1 MRRLLTALLLALV
14 VGGALVALG
23 AGGGGQKGARYVV
36 ELDNA
41 FGLVEGAD
49 VKIAGVRAGRIASM
63 DVDQESDAYRALIG
77 IEVTQEGFGELRE
90 DVFCESRPQSLIGEY
105 FVDCQP
111 GTAARKLPQG
121 ARIPVSQTGSTVPVD
136 LVNNIMR
143 RPFRERFSIIFN
155 ELGAGLAG
163 RAEDL
168 NETIRRANPAL
179 RETDKV
185 LAQLAKERNTIADL
199 YRDAE
204 VVIGRLADNKRDVG
218 RFVVEARDTQQAYAA
233 EADSLKAQF
242 QRLPTFL
249 RELRPTLQVLGRS
262 VDAQTP
268 ALRNL
273 DRSADDLVTFLD
285 TLGPFSDASRPAVR
299 SLAKAA
305 KTGRR
310 TVEGARPQVRRLGR
324 AARQLPEVGQ
334 NLAITL
340 EHLDDPAF
348 AVEKDPRS
356 PRGGAGFTGL
366 EAFLRYIFTQ
376 SQATNLVGAN
386 GHLLKVSVFLDNLC
400 AAFTDATLAKEKARD
415 RCAAVLGPNRP
426 GITSPDPTA
435 TPATAR
441 AERRVKARARTA
453 SSSRTREPATSGPP
467 ASTPQDDQSPSSSS
481 RPGGPVGDLLEGVLP
496 GGVPEGVPE
505 APATPK
511 AAEGLLDFL
520 MGPG

>member
-1 MRRLLTALLLALV
+1 MRRLLTALLVVLLA
-14 VGGALVALG
+14 GGAFVAAG
-23 AGGGGQKGARYVV
+23 AGSGDDAGGGARYVV

-49 VKIAGVRAGRIASM
+49 VKVAGVRAGKIATL
-63 DVDQESDAYRALIG
+63 DIDTTSDAYRALVG
-77 IEVTQEGFGELRE
+77 IEITQEGFGELRE

-111 GTAARKLPQG
+111 GIKPRRLPRG
-121 ARIPVSQTGSTVPVD
+121 ARIPVEQTGSTVPVD

-179 RETDKV
+179 RETDRV
-185 LAQLAKERNTIADL
+185 LAQLAKERRTIADL
-199 YRDAE
+199 NRDAD
-204 VVIGRLADNKRDVG
+204 VVLRRLADNKRDVG
-218 RFVVEARDTQQAYAA
+218 RFVVEARDTQEAYAA
-233 EADSLKAQF
+233 EADSLQAQF
-242 QRLPTFL
+242 ERLPRFL

-262 VDAQTP
+262 VDRQRP
-268 ALRNL
+268 ALANL
-273 DRSADDLVTFLD
+273 ERSAGDLTRFLD

-305 KTGRR
+305 RTGRR
-310 TVEGARPQVRRLGR
+310 TVEGARPTVRRLGR
-324 AARQLPEVGQ
+324 AARQLPEVGT

-340 EHLDDPAF
+340 EHLDDPRF
-348 AVEKDPRS
+348 AVERDPRS
-356 PRGGAGFTGL
+356 PRGGSGFTGL
-366 EAFLRYIFTQ
+366 EALLRYVFTQ
-376 SQATNLVGAN
+376 SQTTNLVGAN

-400 AAFTDATLAKEKARD
+400 AAFTDATLAKEKQRD

-435 TPATAR
+435 TAPGAQTRAAR
-441 AERRVKARARTA
+441 RARRA
-453 SSSRTREPATSGPP
+453 
-467 ASTPQDDQSPSSSS
+467 
-481 RPGGPVGDLLEGVLP
+481 
-496 GGVPEGVPE
+496 
-505 APATPK
+505 
-511 AAEGLLDFL
+511 
-520 MGPG
+520 

>member
-1 MRRLLTALLLALV
+1 MRRLLTALLLLAV
-14 VGGALVALG
+14 AGAAFLAAG
-23 AGGGGQKGARYVV
+23 AGDGEQRRGARYVV

-49 VKIAGVRAGRIASM
+49 VKVAGVRAGKIAFL
-63 DVDQESDAYRALIG
+63 DLDQDSGAYRALVG
-77 IEVTQEGFGELRE
+77 IEITQAGFGELRQ

-105 FVDCQP
+105 FVDCLP
-111 GTAARKLPQG
+111 GKATEKLPEG

-179 RETDKV
+179 RETDRV
-185 LAQLAKERNTIADL
+185 LAQLARERKTIADL
-199 YRDAE
+199 YRDAD
-204 VVIGRLADNKRDVG
+204 VVLGRLAANKEDVG
-218 RFVVEARDTQQAYAA
+218 RFVVEARDTQEAYAA
-233 EADSLKAQF
+233 EAVSLKGQF
-242 QRLPTFL
+242 ERLPTFL
-249 RELRPTLQVLGRS
+249 RELRPTLAVLGES
-262 VDAQTP
+262 VSKQTP

-273 DRSADDLVTFLD
+273 NRSAGDLTTFLD

-299 SLAKAA
+299 TLARAA
-305 KTGRR
+305 RTGRR
-310 TVEGARPQVRRLGR
+310 TVRGARPTVRRLGR

-356 PRGGAGFTGL
+356 PRNGAGFTGL
-366 EAFLRYIFTQ
+366 EAILRYVFTQ

-400 AAFTDATLAKEKARD
+400 AAYADATLAKEKQRD
-415 RCAAVLGPNRP
+415 RCAAILGPNRP

-435 TPATAR
+435 GPDAPAPRGKT
-441 AERRVKARARTA
+441 KAAGKDDRPGSA
-453 SSSRTREPATSGPP
+453 PPP
-467 ASTPQDDQSPSSSS
+467 APGAPTAPEADAPAPPQGGKT
-481 RPGGPVGDLLEGVLP
+481 PGGPVGELLDDVLP
-496 GGVPEGVPE
+496 DVVPDPPPLPQG
-505 APATPK
+505 
-511 AAEGLLDFL
+511 AEGLLDFL
-520 MGPG
+520 MGS